1 MARIVRSCIQ
11 SLLKMVN
18 SVIGMVGI
26 AMIMYALWLLRVWQR
41 QMVDFPI
48 GDDDPVPWFIYA
60 FLGLRVALCVI
71 TCSGHIGAELLT
83 AYMFFVFLFIILE
96 AGVAADVFLNREWEE
111 DFPEDP
117 SGSFTQFKD
126 FIRSNFQFCKWIGL
140 SIVFVQGLSFILA
153 VILKTLGPQRYYDS
167 DDDCDPGTD
176 RVPLLRDVV
185 HPPTYVVGDPVYG
198 PRNDAWPIRMN
209 KIC

>member
-83 AYMFFVFLFIILE
+83 A
-96 AGVAADVFLNREWEE
+96 VA
-111 DFPEDP
+111 
-117 SGSFTQFKD
+117 FTYTCF
-126 FIRSNFQFCKWIGL
+126 
-140 SIVFVQGLSFILA
+140 LSFCSLYWR
-153 VILKTLGPQRYYDS
+153 LEW
-167 DDDCDPGTD
+167 
-176 RVPLLRDVV
+176 LLM
-185 HPPTYVVGDPVYG
+185 YF
-198 PRNDAWPIRMN
+198 
-209 KIC
+209 